1 MGCVRKESMRRL
13 SAATTTNPASA
24 THVVI
29 YLRAGGKNGP
39 RGSNSKI
46 KPASVNSGTMAH
58 NSMPIPPR
66 IPIGSPSFQQDAR
79 RHPVQRSTDDVHQW
93 LWENAQQH
101 DQHDQRHQGGK
112 LPLRQARQPFP
123 LGRYLATLVPLI
135 VLIVLLGI

>member
-46 KPASVNSGTMAH
+46 KPPSVNSGTMAH

-66 IPIGSPSFQQDAR
+66 IPIRSPSFHQDPPP
-79 RHPVQRSTDDVHQW
+79 HPVPRPPDDVPKSI
-93 LWENAQQH
+93 WEKPQQPH
-101 DQHDQRHQGGK
+101 HHTHRHNT
-112 LPLRQARQPFP
+112 PN
-123 LGRYLATLVPLI
+123 
-135 VLIVLLGI
+135 

>member
-39 RGSNSKI
+39 RGSSNKI

-58 NSMPIPPR
+58 NSIPIPPR
-66 IPIGSPSFQQDAR
+66 IPIGSPSFQQDSM
-79 RHPVQRSTDDVHQW
+79 RHPGQRSTDYYHHRH
-93 LWENAQQH
+93 LENS
-101 DQHDQRHQGGK
+101 
-112 LPLRQARQPFP
+112 PLHHH
-123 LGRYLATLVPLI
+123 
-135 VLIVLLGI
+135 